1 MRILYGIAGFA
12 IGVMVGLLVG
22 LLEMKL
28 ISDTKYNAMLPFII
42 GATVIACIITGVST
56 GIKMAKKRLNG

>member
-22 LLEMKL
+22 VAEMKL
-28 ISDTKYNAMLPFII
+28 IGGTKYDSMLPFII
-42 GATVIACIITGVST
+42 GATVIACVITGIST
-56 GIKMAKKRLNG
+56 GIKMAKRRLNG